1 MGQVH
6 EIGYNHFAFMDF
18 FYELDHS
25 LSTRLLKPFFVNVL
39 LEDVALPCTLP
50 LAVYL
55 DFLDAEWVESSILS
69 HFSLKVSSSEASFIL
84 KTYGVVMSDVA

>member
-1 MGQVH
+1 
-6 EIGYNHFAFMDF
+6 MDF

-55 DFLDAEWVESSILS
+55 DFLDAEWVEAS
-69 HFSLKVSSSEASFIL
+69 HFSLKISSSEASFIL